1 MLYVLVIGHIDGGC
15 CRFLVALYN
24 CGEPG
29 VDTSEVH
36 QLLMAHGRWMMMAHV
51 WTMEAWCMVMETP
64 CKEGHAYPLD
74 ITGDLLVLLLL
85 VVVKIPVLPLYTRS
99 LLP

>member
-1 MLYVLVIGHIDGGC
+1 MLYVPIIGHVDGEC
-15 CRFLVALYN
+15 CGFLVALYN
-24 CGEPG
+24 CSELG

-36 QLLMAHGRWMMMAHV
+36 QLLMVHGRWMMMAHV

-64 CKEGHAYPLD
+64 VQRRTCVPLD
-74 ITGDLLVLLLL
+74 AAGDLLVLLLL
-85 VVVKIPVLPLYTRS
+85 VEVDIPVLPLYTRS